1 MGMKSENIVNLIE
14 QLIDLKV
21 RQALL
26 VRDLSNQSTYLQ
38 SQTDLELMQKVKLLL
53 VSVLDG

>member
-1 MGMKSENIVNLIE
+1 MEMRNENIVNLIE

-26 VRDLSNQSTYLQ
+26 VRDLSNATTYRQS
-38 SQTDLELMQKVKLLL
+38 ELDTEAMQKVKRLL
-53 VSVLDG
+53 VNLLDR